1 MDGRGGAA
9 GSGSLL
15 ASHGHGVMP
24 LSEPACSQRG
34 EHVRPPPHRPCTPC
48 LAVKV
53 NGGGQLTIPF
63 HLGWGTPPVFPRSLI
78 APNTTPRHLEVAQP

>member
-15 ASHGHGVMP
+15 AWNSHGVLP
-24 LSEPACSQRG
+24 LVRTCVLTKGRACAPSPS
-34 EHVRPPPHRPCTPC
+34 PPLHSC

-63 HLGWGTPPVFPRSLI
+63 HLGWGTPTAFPRSLT
-78 APNTTPRHLEVAQP
+78 APNTTPRRLKAAQP